1 MASEKEMSGRQ
12 SSGKKSSEG
21 GKGNSKQASPA
32 AIERYLKGIK
42 YPVGKK
48 DLINSAKE
56 HDAPSDVISVLERFS
71 EHQYNSST
79 EVSKE
84 VGKVE
89 LK

>member
-1 MASEKEMSGRQ
+1 MVSEKEMSGKQ

-21 GKGNSKQASPA
+21 GKSNSKQASPA
-32 AIERYLKGIK
+32 TIERYLKGIK

-56 HDAPSDVISVLERFS
+56 HDAPSDVMSVLERFS
-71 EHQYNSST
+71 EHQYSILID
-79 EVSKE
+79 VSKE